1 MAREAAQPPQLP
13 DAQAALA
20 ALSLVG
26 HPVLAAPW
34 TTVWAAAA
42 AEAAVRAQAKR
53 KRQR

>member
-1 MAREAAQPPQLP
+1 MTREGGPPVLP

-20 ALSLVG
+20 AINLTG

-34 TTVWAAAA
+34 TALWAAV
-42 AEAAVRAQAKR
+42 EADASAHAKAKR